1 MKLILNVKDYKELIY
16 DKGLDDAYMYACIDV
31 IQPKSSAKTDIDF
44 ALMSVIDKNDLVGIS
59 SIDLDLE
66 IYAVIPLPG
75 LFPEY
80 DYSNKGS
87 LLLFNTEFKYK
98 LVKFLKETFD
108 YETPHEAAFNVN
120 TKHGLLQPVFHM
132 FITEEDIYLMSP
144 NLRKKFCAKGWRDYS
159 KVEDHIKKIQ
169 KVIRETKA

>member
-98 LVKFLKETFD
+98 LVK
-108 YETPHEAAFNVN
+108 
-120 TKHGLLQPVFHM
+120 
-132 FITEEDIYLMSP
+132 
-144 NLRKKFCAKGWRDYS
+144 
-159 KVEDHIKKIQ
+159 
-169 KVIRETKA
+169 